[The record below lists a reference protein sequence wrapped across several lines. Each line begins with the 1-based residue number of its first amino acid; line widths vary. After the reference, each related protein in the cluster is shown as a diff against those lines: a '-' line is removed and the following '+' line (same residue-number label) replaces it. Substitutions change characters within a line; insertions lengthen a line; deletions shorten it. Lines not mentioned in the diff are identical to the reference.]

1 MPENES
7 SYAAPANQLLAF
19 LPQDEYQH
27 LVPHL
32 ERVSL
37 SLGQVL
43 YEPGEMIEYVYF
55 PKQAAVSLV
64 SLLENGSTT
73 EVGMVGKEGIVGYPV
88 FLGGS
93 STTHRAIVQI
103 AGTAVKI
110 NAKVLKTEFSRGG
123 VLQKLLL
130 LYIQALLTQISQT
143 AVCNRHHS
151 LEERLVRWLLTAQ
164 DCVPSKELCL
174 TQEFIA
180 NMLGTRRPGVTVAAG
195 RLQQAGIISY
205 SRGKIIV
212 LKREALE
219 EAACEC
225 YGTVKR
231 EFNRLFALYLECRFE
246 DSR

>member
-7 SYAAPANQLLAF
+7 SYGVPANQLLAF
-19 LPQDEYQH
+19 LPQDEYER

-32 ERVSL
+32 EKVSL
-37 SLGQVL
+37 SLGRVI

-55 PKQAAVSLV
+55 PNQAAVSLV

-88 FLGGS
+88 FLGGN
-93 STTHRAIVQI
+93 STTHRAIVQV
-103 AGTAVKI
+103 AGTGMKI
-110 NAKVLKTEFSRGG
+110 DAKVLKAEFSRGEM
-123 VLQKLLL
+123 LQRLLL
-130 LYIQALLTQISQT
+130 LYTQALLTQISQT

-151 LEERLVRWLLTAQ
+151 VEERLVRWLLTAQ
-164 DCVPSKELCL
+164 DCVLSKELSL

-195 RLQQAGIISY
+195 RLQQVGIISY
-205 SRGKIIV
+205 SRGRITV
-212 LKREALE
+212 LNREALE

-225 YGTVKR
+225 YGIVKN
-231 EFNRLFALYLECRFE
+231 EFNRLFEAG
-246 DSR
+246 DN